1 MNTRT
6 GRGYETGLM
15 VLLSLA
21 FGFVF
26 FDRNAMNFLAP
37 FVAPELHLNNAQI
50 SLLSS
55 GFSFAWAL
63 AGYLGGRL
71 SDSAGRRKSFLL
83 VTFIIFSCCSFLSGL
98 ATSFLMLL
106 AARVAMGLAEGPVL
120 PISQSLL
127 MLESAESRR
136 GFNMGFMQNFGSN
149 LIGSTLAPL
158 VLVALADLYGWR
170 AAFYIAGLPGLILAA
185 LIWKFVREPPRTPA
199 QAAAAPSDPRAQASQ
214 PVATLS
220 GSAPAIAPP
229 MGIAQPAGP
238 ALSPFAM
245 VRTHN
250 IWLCILI
257 SICLVPWMILGWVF
271 LPLYYVN
278 VRHFSHSDMS
288 LLMGVLGVSA
298 ALFGFIL
305 PALSDRLGRKPVVVI
320 FSLVGV
326 LLPLSVLYFQGSPL
340 LLAVLI
346 FFGWSASGV
355 FPLFMS
361 TIPSETLPARYIATA
376 IALVVGFGELIGGVL
391 VPFGAGVAAD
401 RYGLQVTLFIQLVCA
416 VVATILALFLR
427 ETAPAKVG
435 ALTRGRSQ
443 PSAELRETR
452 ATDAG

>member
-1 MNTRT
+1 
-6 GRGYETGLM
+6 M

-26 FDRNAMNFLAP
+26 FDRNAMNYLAP
-37 FVAPELHLNNAQI
+37 FVAPELRLNNAQI

-63 AGYLGGRL
+63 AGYVGGRL

-83 VTFIIFSCCSFLSGL
+83 VTFIIFSCCSFLSGI
-98 ATSFLMLL
+98 ATSFVMLL

-127 MLESAESRR
+127 VLESAEARR

-158 VLVALADLYGWR
+158 VLVALADHYGWR
-170 AAFYIAGLPGLILAA
+170 AAFYLAGVPGLILAA
-185 LIWKFVREPPRTPA
+185 LIWKYVREPQRAPRTSQAPQTSQASRTPA
-199 QAAAAPSDPRAQASQ
+199 P
-214 PVATLS
+214 
-220 GSAPAIAPP
+220 G
-229 MGIAQPAGP
+229 MP
-238 ALSPFAM
+238 ALAM
-245 VRTHN
+245 IRTHN

-278 VRHFSHSDMS
+278 VRHISHSDMS
-288 LLMGVLGVSA
+288 LLMSVLGVSA
-298 ALFGFIL
+298 ALFGFVL
-305 PALSDRLGRKPVVVI
+305 PAISDRLGRKPVVII
-320 FSLVGV
+320 FALVGV
-326 LLPLSVLYFQGSPL
+326 LVPLAVLYFQGSL
-340 LLAVLI
+340 LLLGVLI
-346 FFGWSASGV
+346 FLGWSASGV

-401 RYGLQVTLFIQLVCA
+401 RYGLQITLFIQLVCA
-416 VVATILALFLR
+416 VLATILALFLR
-427 ETAPAKVG
+427 ETAPAK
-435 ALTRGRSQ
+435 AAAATREGPPQ